1 MMKNANIV
9 LKANETDPNGK
20 CYSEEILKLIAK
32 NNPKVASFDDKIKS
46 LVITEYAYSIMNH
59 GLIAVNRI
67 R

>member
-1 MMKNANIV
+1 METTNIV
-9 LKANETDPNGK
+9 LKANETDHYGK
-20 CYSEEILKLIAK
+20 YYSEEILKLIAK

-59 GLIAVNRI
+59 GLIAVNRK